1 MGTAPGHLGL
11 AGLQRVRDCKQ
22 GGLGLLW
29 TRGPWAHGEMLTE
42 SAWEPFLGWVL
53 GKDWATFSAP
63 LAFQSFVQHQPT
75 TFFRWEIGL

>member
-1 MGTAPGHLGL
+1 MWTAPGHLGL
-11 AGLQRVRDCKQ
+11 QRVRVNREAWV
-22 GGLGLLW
+22 W
-29 TRGPWAHGEMLTE
+29 TRSPWAGGEMLTE

-75 TFFRWEIGL
+75 TFFCWELGL